1 MPDDV
6 LLEEFQISL
15 FVPADLGEPQVAVA
29 RQVLDRPAFRARLQ
43 RILCRLLDRHEPL
56 RPLRVE
62 VSR

>member
-1 MPDDV
+1 MLDDV
-6 LLEEFQISL
+6 LLDEFHVSL
-15 FVPADLGEPQVAVA
+15 FVPADLGESQVAAA

>member
-1 MPDDV
+1 MPDV
-6 LLEEFQISL
+6 LLDEFQVSL
-15 FVPADLGEPQVAVA
+15 FVPADLDEPQVAAA

-43 RILCRLLDRHEPL
+43 RILRRLLDRHETL

>member
-6 LLEEFQISL
+6 LLDEFHVFL
-15 FVPADLGEPQVAVA
+15 FVPANLGEPQVAAV
-29 RQVLDRPAFRARLQ
+29 RRVLDRPAFRARLQ
-43 RILCRLLDRHEPL
+43 RILRRLFDRQEPL

>member
-6 LLEEFQISL
+6 LLDEFHVSL
-15 FVPADLGEPQVAVA
+15 FVPADLDEPQVAAV
-29 RQVLDRPAFRARLQ
+29 RRILDRPAFRARLR
-43 RILCRLLDRHEPL
+43 RILRRLLDRQEPL